1 MTFYKYR
8 LVNGTSMQTHC
19 MYAQY
24 AYCYDVYIFI
34 IEQSSGMRYQLTLYC
49 FITCSFHL
57 QSNESHAIT
66 CLQPQ
71 WNQLLGSLRIYI
83 AILCLQ
89 FDSYPRLLLYLNIAQ
104 NSQKV

>member
-34 IEQSSGMRYQLTLYC
+34 IEQSSGMHYQLTLYC
-49 FITCSFHL
+49 FH
-57 QSNESHAIT
+57 NM
-66 CLQPQ
+66 
-71 WNQLLGSLRIYI
+71 QLSLAEQRVPCNYMFAATMEPTPRKLAYI
-83 AILCLQ
+83 H
-89 FDSYPRLLLYLNIAQ
+89 SYFMFA
-104 NSQKV
+104 V